1 MATLTVTLTES
12 VTVTGEAH
20 APTTTQLPAMSFTGI
35 NNIYKQQVTV
45 PNSALTQFLKFG
57 SAEAAG
63 TLRVADIY
71 YIRITNHDSSNI
83 VSVVTS
89 DSTNNRSYAQKIL
102 PGNHIIFTSGA
113 QNVFD
118 ANDAST
124 TQGSYNVSVPCTADF
139 DEIAMKAET
148 AAVKCTIFVAYG

>member
-1 MATLTVTLTES
+1 MATLTVTLTEA

-20 APTTTQLPAMSFTGI
+20 TPTTTQLPAMTFTGI
-35 NNIYKQQVTV
+35 NNVYKQQVTV
-45 PNSALTQFLKFG
+45 PSGALTQFLKFA

-71 YIRITNHDSSNI
+71 YMRISNHDASNI
-83 VSVVTS
+83 ISVVCS

-102 PGNHIIFTSGA
+102 PGNHIIFTSGS

-118 ANDAST
+118 ANDAAT
-124 TQGSYNVSVPCTADF
+124 TQGSYNVTVPCTADF

-148 AAVKCTIFVAYG
+148 AAVKATIFVAYG